1 MFITCE
7 NVDEMYQKMLHTERG
22 VIRYVYKRLVI
33 RDWRWVQ
40 LIIYTFKEKYTHN
53 MYALLYLKDIDAEK
67 KQQEAAQMDPLTGV
81 YNRKAFEDKV
91 MQHRSEE
98 HTSELQSHA

>member
-1 MFITCE
+1 
-7 NVDEMYQKMLHTERG
+7 MYTKGLSSGTG
-22 VIRYVYKRLVI
+22 VGYSLSYIHLK
-33 RDWRWVQ
+33 
-40 LIIYTFKEKYTHN
+40 KKYTHN

-91 MQHRSEE
+91 MQHMSDHRIGCQGAVVLLDVDNFKSVNDQYG
-98 HTSELQSHA
+98 HLAGG